1 MHSTLYYFLFQL
13 ALVDASVLA
22 LAYSQRLVT
31 HLITPF
37 KFTDDAFGGVGCFVG
52 LMIDML
58 YYASLIIVTT
68 VSMERYLAICHPLWH
83 MKNSSNSRIVK
94 IFILTWLFSFTV
106 IALQLPQRFRNQVH
120 CIIYP
125 DNAFFDDYPP
135 TARLC
140 TAVVPWYR
148 TIFDI
153 LKLVVFYTCLFISI
167 YCYGKVIFFLSKRAH
182 VGNYKY
188 GEKSSESRVKAD
200 AQTSATRMILVNG
213 SVYFFCNAPIQLYL
227 TLRLLINLFGLQ
239 LQFNDDVLVP
249 LFTTLQI
256 LAYINSA
263 INPIIYSVTNARYR
277 SAVMQT
283 FGCVKANTTGKQHT
297 LLTKTSKM

>member
-1 MHSTLYYFLFQL
+1 
-13 ALVDASVLA
+13 
-22 LAYSQRLVT
+22 
-31 HLITPF
+31 
-37 KFTDDAFGGVGCFVG
+37 
-52 LMIDML
+52 
-58 YYASLIIVTT
+58 
-68 VSMERYLAICHPLWH
+68 

-125 DNAFFDDYPP
+125 DDAFFDDYPP

-148 TIFDI
+148 TIFDV

-167 YCYGKVIFFLSKRAH
+167 YCYGKVILFLSKRAH
-182 VGNYKY
+182 VGNSKY
-188 GEKSSESRVKAD
+188 GEQSPESRVKAD

-213 SVYFFCNAPIQLYL
+213 SVYFFCNAPIQLFL
-227 TLRLLINLFGLQ
+227 TLRLFVNLFGLQ

-249 LFTTLQI
+249 LFTTVQI

-277 SAVMQT
+277 SAVLQT
-283 FGCVKANTTGKQHT
+283 FGCVKANTTGKQNT
-297 LLTKTSKM
+297 SLTKTSKM